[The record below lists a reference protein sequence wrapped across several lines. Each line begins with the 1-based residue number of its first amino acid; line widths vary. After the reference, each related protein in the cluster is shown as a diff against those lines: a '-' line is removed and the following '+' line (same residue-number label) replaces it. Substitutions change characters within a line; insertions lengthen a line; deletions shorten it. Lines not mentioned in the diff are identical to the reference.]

1 VSVSA
6 RVDVL
11 LWARRINAR
20 RSEPAHKLLEI
31 AHDATLDDAQNA
43 FHKIARMA
51 HPDLHR
57 TTLTVEE
64 LEQVTLAYALAA
76 AAYQQFRTQRGAK
89 PAAAKKPGEER
100 TKRPSGG
107 VALPGGGVSGRGRT
121 PSSQLSPPAAHPP
134 SPAPAPAAPA
144 PAATAAQQ
152 MTPKAL
158 LHYRKA
164 ESALRQGDLRAAVLQ
179 LKMAIAA
186 DPQSAFLRT
195 ALGEVQAELAKPPE

>member
-1 VSVSA
+1 MSNSP

-11 LWARRINAR
+11 LWARRVTSR

-57 TTLTVEE
+57 TTLNAEE
-64 LEQVTLAYALAA
+64 LEQVTLAYSLAA

-89 PAAAKKPGEER
+89 PAVKGAEPR

-107 VALPGGGVSGRGRT
+107 VVLPGGGVVGRGRT
-121 PSSQLSPPAAHPP
+121 PSSSPTSTAPVAPP
-134 SPAPAPAAPA
+134 V
-144 PAATAAQQ
+144 PAATTPPSSPGIPLPAAQQ
-152 MTPKAL
+152 MSSKAL
-158 LHYRKA
+158 VHYRKA
-164 ESALRQGDLRAAVLQ
+164 ESSLRQGDVRAAVLQ

-186 DPQSAFLRT
+186 DPQSQFLRT
-195 ALGEVQAELAKPPE
+195 ALVEVQAELAKDP